1 MPKVV
6 QVLLFLTLAVVSALA
21 GTLDDWVRITL
32 GFLFFGVAISLMAEI
47 QQSHR
52 QHEAAI
58 QESYRQH
65 EAASTPL
72 PPPPPTIQDGL

>member
-1 MPKVV
+1 MPKAV
-6 QVLLFLTLAVVSALA
+6 QVLLFLALATVSALC

-32 GFLFFGVAISLMAEI
+32 GFLFFGVAVSLMAEI
-47 QQSHR
+47 GQAHR
-52 QHEAAI
+52 QHEAEI
-58 QESYRQH
+58 QQCYRQH